1 MFIKNLFQREK
12 FVLFSKKI
20 KNKNNQNPFLV
31 GFFKVVFGFFWVG
44 FLLPT
49 VLKVFLRKLKKA
61 SEKKNWETVERL
73 KANKPKY
80 SLGKSWTCG
89 LIGTGIRLES

>member
-1 MFIKNLFQREK
+1 MSYLFIKNLFQREK

-44 FLLPT
+44 FLLPI
-49 VLKVFLRKLKKA
+49 LAQGQDGAEL
-61 SEKKNWETVERL
+61 
-73 KANKPKY
+73 PG
-80 SLGKSWTCG
+80 LG
-89 LIGTGIRLES
+89 RPHD